1 MRVINSYRVTPRPR
15 RATSSNQKIMHT
27 HAAAAVACFLG
38 LGAVDALSITH
49 SSAAQPMTRTR
60 CSNPCMQHS
69 KGWDGYG
76 KGPFKFYNDF
86 DSFMAPFPD
95 EDREMYPE
103 MFKLPDGV
111 YEVALQRP
119 LGIAFEEV
127 AGGLPQGV
135 CVTECVEGGNA
146 AKSGKIQPGDVLIAV
161 TAVKVFQARW
171 ERKLIPCTTLEF
183 DTIMGAIGSNQPQWG
198 AKDVVLQ
205 FMRPADA
212 DPKKIREHLDFFEI
226 PYDHVFKV
234 G

>member
-1 MRVINSYRVTPRPR
+1 M
-15 RATSSNQKIMHT
+15 ATQRSST
-27 HAAAAVACFLG
+27 L
-38 LGAVDALSITH
+38 
-49 SSAAQPMTRTR
+49 R
-60 CSNPCMQHS
+60 MQHS

-95 EDREMYPE
+95 EDREMYPD

-111 YEVALQRP
+111 YEASLQRP
-119 LGIAFEEV
+119 LGLAFEEV
-127 AGGLPQGV
+127 AAGQPKGV

-146 AKSGKIQPGDVLIAV
+146 AASGKIQPGDILIAV

-171 ERKLIPCTTLEF
+171 ERKLIPCTQLEF
-183 DTIMGAIGSNQPQWG
+183 DTIMAAIGSNQPQWG
-198 AKDVVLQ
+198 ARDVVLQ
-205 FMRPADA
+205 FMRPGESDA
-212 DPKKIREHLDFFEI
+212 AKIREHLGFFEI